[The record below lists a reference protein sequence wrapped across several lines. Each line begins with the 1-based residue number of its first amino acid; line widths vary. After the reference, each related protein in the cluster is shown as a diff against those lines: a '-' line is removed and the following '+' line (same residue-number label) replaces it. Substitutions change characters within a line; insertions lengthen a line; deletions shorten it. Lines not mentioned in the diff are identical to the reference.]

1 MQHKLILGTV
11 LWGMSVMAGH
21 GAYSAGIAN
30 RNAPD
35 PLLGGPMELGPEKP
49 GPCDTNLASS
59 RYTPGTDVHGQ
70 RVVAADLPHV
80 PMPGPQSI
88 MVATGGALVELDP
101 KAVLDRPAACPP
113 QPKPRP
119 AR

>member
-11 LWGMSVMAGH
+11 LLGMGVMAGH

-35 PLLGGPMELGPEKP
+35 PLLGGPIALGPEKP
-49 GPCDTNLASS
+49 GPCNPELASP
-59 RYTPGTDVHGQ
+59 RYQPGTDVHGR
-70 RVVAADLPHV
+70 RVAAADLPHA

-88 MVATGGALVELDP
+88 MVATSGALVELDP
-101 KAVLDRPAACPP
+101 TAVLERPAACAPV
-113 QPKPRP
+113 PKPRP
-119 AR
+119 SR